1 MTSVSLSGF
10 SRIMTK
16 LAASGAV
23 EHPQSYI
30 IFLVVFLFFLTGLLG
45 FLICHLLKK
54 KGYHCRTGDLED
66 EEDKLKEDEDDEND
80 ENQDTVEQILKCIME
95 NEANM
100 EAFNEML
107 GNHNV
112 CVRHDPRLRKESIG
126 GIPPHLHTVHSG
138 TDLNSCLLCAQV
150 KAKRGRRQSRTPRFK
165 QRPRE
170 QTVFSVGRFRVTHS
184 DKKLHGSPNLLAF
197 SGDQLDQSQDS
208 EERKEDGYN
217 LKNMFKEVQPPSDG
231 ANGVAANVGKRKKSV
246 TIFGLRRGSDPLG
259 LRVKDRVDRDT
270 GGIRFAVQQP
280 PVVLEESV
288 QAVSVEANPEHD
300 TKAAAK
306 LNTES
311 TSAQHEGI
319 TSILKKSSN
328 SNSGSQE
335 SSRLGLQG
343 KMAAG
348 ASAPSSLPVS
358 PGKSVD
364 VDNKIFKIEDPG
376 PLQTSTPVDA
386 IPAPIPGFTSVMP
399 TGQSHLNKD
408 LTTARV
414 SSDPCSS
421 PDPEPAASRGLAL
434 ISLGSS
440 PASSFQAKTFS
451 SVSSLK
457 TPTSSLA
464 ESPSPK
470 SSLGNLTEA
479 SKSKPLA
486 SLAPCSSPTAAS
498 PRSTLKSESLTS
510 VRSTTHEDIF
520 PSSYSTKEHKLEG
533 QIEEKIEIKRPGILR
548 TSKLSPV
555 AAGDLGSSF
564 EQVLN
569 DRLSNLP
576 LTPPSPLSSSSLQEG
591 RVTSVTIVKA
601 SPDSKREFSV
611 VTMVD
616 KEEASS
622 SNQRLKSSQ
631 DGFKSE
637 REETNPTFRKQE
649 QIFIGVSQT
658 QRKETS
664 GGETRSYPGQDKDD
678 MMEMEDIRDC
688 QVTQVE
694 GAEGPKEDTDKTLD
708 NQSQQNQEGEC
719 QDDEESTG
727 SRNDPIR
734 ETRETTN

>member
-1 MTSVSLSGF
+1 
-10 SRIMTK
+10 MTK
-16 LAASGAV
+16 LAASGAG
-23 EHPQSYI
+23 EHPPSYI

-54 KGYHCRTGDLED
+54 KGYRCRTRDLED
-66 EEDKLKEDEDDEND
+66 EEDKLGEDEDDENE

-107 GNHNV
+107 GNHSV
-112 CVRHDPRLRKESIG
+112 CVRHDQRLRKESIG

-165 QRPRE
+165 QRPGE

-184 DKKLHGSPNLLAF
+184 DKKLQGSPNLLAV

-231 ANGVAANVGKRKKSV
+231 ANGVAANAGKRKKSV
-246 TIFGLRRGSDPLG
+246 TIFGLRRGSDPSG
-259 LRVKDRVDRDT
+259 LRVKERVGRDT
-270 GGIRFAVQQP
+270 GGSRFAVQQP
-280 PVVLEESV
+280 PVVLEEPV
-288 QAVSVEANPEHD
+288 QAESVEANPECG

-311 TSAQHEGI
+311 ASAQREGI

-343 KMAAG
+343 KMAVG
-348 ASAPSSLPVS
+348 ASVPSSLPVS
-358 PGKSVD
+358 PGKSVE
-364 VDNKIFKIEDPG
+364 VNNKILKIEDPG
-376 PLQTSTPVDA
+376 PLQTSTPNDT

-399 TGQSHLNKD
+399 TGQSHWNKD
-408 LTTARV
+408 FTTARV

-421 PDPEPAASRGLAL
+421 PDPEPAASGGLAL

-440 PASSFQAKTFS
+440 PASSFQNKTFS

-470 SSLGNLTEA
+470 SSLGNLPEA
-479 SKSKPLA
+479 TRSKPLA
-486 SLAPCSSPTAAS
+486 PLPPCSSPTAAS

-510 VRSTTHEDIF
+510 VRSTTYGDIL

-533 QIEEKIEIKRPGILR
+533 QTEENIEKKRPGIIR
-548 TSKLSPV
+548 TPKLPPV
-555 AAGDLGSSF
+555 AAGDLASSS
-564 EQVLN
+564 EQVLK
-569 DRLSNLP
+569 DRQSSLP
-576 LTPPSPLSSSSLQEG
+576 LTPPSLLSSSSLQGG
-591 RVTSVTIVKA
+591 RVSSVTIVKA

-611 VTMVD
+611 ITMVD

-622 SNQRLKSSQ
+622 SDQRLKSSQ

-637 REETNPTFRKQE
+637 REETNPTVRKQE
-649 QIFIGVSQT
+649 QIFIGESQT

-688 QVTQVE
+688 KVTQVE
-694 GAEGPKEDTDKTLD
+694 GAEGPREDTDKMLD
-708 NQSQQNQEGEC
+708 NQSQQNQEGKC
-719 QDDEESTG
+719 QDDEVSTA
-727 SRNDPIR
+727 SRNDPSR
-734 ETRETTN
+734 ETNDTKN